1 VLTGER
7 QRLPPWFKT
16 TLPTGKRLV
25 RYNQTTSSIHDNA
38 LHTVCEEA
46 KCPNVHD
53 CWGRGTATF
62 MIAGQHCTRGCRFCS
77 VKTLKKPPLP
87 DTSEPENLAIAVEN
101 MGLSHVVITVVNR
114 DDLPDSGASHYRACI
129 DAVHRRNPN
138 TRIEI
143 LCSDLAGDIEAL
155 ASLLNEAPLQVF
167 AHNIECVESLTPTVR
182 DSRASFSQSLSI
194 LQHAKTIRPTIVTK
208 SSIMVGLGETTEEV
222 TSAMKALRNVDV
234 DLLTLGQ
241 YLSPGKGHHPVVSF
255 PTPEQFD
262 LWAKEAKYLGF
273 SGVASGPLVRSSY
286 RAGELLDNAHG
297 ITNEGVFEI

>member
-1 VLTGER
+1 MLTGER

-77 VKTLKKPPLP
+77 VSTLKTPPLP
-87 DTSEPENLAIAVEN
+87 DVNEPENLAIAVEN
-101 MGLSHVVITVVNR
+101 MALSHAVITVVNR

-138 TRIEI
+138 VRLEI
-143 LCSDLAGDIEAL
+143 LCSDLAGDVEAL
-155 ASLLNEAPLQVF
+155 NALLNRAPLQVF
-167 AHNIECVESLTPTVR
+167 AHNIECVERLTATVR
-182 DSRASFSQSLSI
+182 DPRASFDQSLFI
-194 LQHAKTIRPTIVTK
+194 LKNAKKIRPDIITK
-208 SSIMVGLGETTEEV
+208 SSIMVGLGETKQEV
-222 TSAMKALRNVDV
+222 TSAMEALRNVNV

-241 YLSPGKGHHPVVSF
+241 YLAPSKGHHPVISF

-262 LWAKEAKYLGF
+262 RWAKEAEDLGF

-286 RAGELLDNAHG
+286 RAGELLDNALG
-297 ITNEGVFEI
+297 FQNEGVFEI

>member
-1 VLTGER
+1 MLTGER

-87 DTSEPENLAIAVEN
+87 DTTEPENLATAVEN

-167 AHNIECVESLTPTVR
+167 AHNIECVERLTPTVR

-262 LWAKEAKYLGF
+262 LWAKEAKDLGF